1 MPKHVLVALPLSD
14 AQRSALQASVPEYEF
29 IFAQTETV
37 TLAQVLEA
45 DIIMGNVPVE
55 LICQN
60 HHLEWFQSN
69 FAGPDT
75 YLVPGVLPEQC
86 LVTNATGAYGLAI
99 SEWMLGLWLGLQK
112 DLFLYR
118 DRQTQH
124 KWDAI
129 TRQVRPVAGSR
140 VLCVGMGDIGSNF
153 AMRAHALGAEVV
165 GVRRSVRPGAPC
177 PDYCLRV
184 VPQSELDAE
193 LPQADLVALSLPGTP
208 ETLHMFDATRLARC
222 KQGAILLNVG
232 RGSTVDCLALADAV
246 HSGHL
251 FGAALDV
258 TDPEPLPS
266 DHPLWSEPNVIIT
279 PHISGRFSLAK
290 TLDNI
295 VEIFIHNLKLYA
307 AGQPVDNQVSRTTH
321 YVSGGSGGQR
331 LVCGAPGEYAGS
343 VEAHF
348 LPDDT
353 AETDAAWI
361 AQHIEELVQN
371 GTPVRDGSSTRPV
384 QYEDCCI
391 LLAAR
396 GDFLAYEEAL
406 TARGIP
412 VYADARENLMTAPH
426 IRPLISL
433 LKVIDNPAQDIYLAA
448 AMLGPRYGFTDD
460 ALVRLRACSEETQ
473 KKQRSPAQSTPA

>member
-1 MPKHVLVALPLSD
+1 
-14 AQRSALQASVPEYEF
+14 
-29 IFAQTETV
+29 
-37 TLAQVLEA
+37 
-45 DIIMGNVPVE
+45 MGNVPVE

-165 GVRRSVRPGAPC
+165 GVRRSVRPSAPC

-208 ETLHMFDATRLARC
+208 ETLHMFDAARLARC

-307 AGQPVDNQVSRTTH
+307 AGLPVDNQVSRTTH

-331 LVCGAPGEYAGS
+331 LVCGMP
-343 VEAHF
+343 
-348 LPDDT
+348 
-353 AETDAAWI
+353 
-361 AQHIEELVQN
+361 
-371 GTPVRDGSSTRPV
+371 
-384 QYEDCCI
+384 
-391 LLAAR
+391 
-396 GDFLAYEEAL
+396 
-406 TARGIP
+406 
-412 VYADARENLMTAPH
+412 
-426 IRPLISL
+426 
-433 LKVIDNPAQDIYLAA
+433 
-448 AMLGPRYGFTDD
+448 
-460 ALVRLRACSEETQ
+460 
-473 KKQRSPAQSTPA
+473 